1 MDMPIQKGTHNK
13 DVEDAQM
20 VPLSRLT
27 AREREVLKLLVA
39 GKTNK
44 EIAWILQITVHTA
57 KMHVSH
63 ILAKL
68 QVSSRMEAALL
79 YIRSGTSK
87 GKE

>member
-1 MDMPIQKGTHNK
+1 MDMPIENGTHNI
-13 DVEDAQM
+13 DAEDAQK

-27 AREREVLKLLVA
+27 AREREVLKLLA
-39 GKTNK
+39 RGKTNK
-44 EIAWILQITVHTA
+44 EIAWILQITVHTV

-68 QVSSRMEAALL
+68 KVSSRMEAALL